1 MAHLL
6 QRAFEQS
13 YLSGYHSSSFSSSG
27 SPSRD
32 GVDRDGPLPLQP
44 SSLNVT
50 PAHLGGFVG
59 TGTCSSGVIP
69 PAYAARIAALAAKD
83 ADALVALLDLV
94 AGLDA
99 AATDMCTR
107 EWVLAMKFEPLLF
120 APEEF
125 PVNVAF
131 VAQYH
136 SCLVELANMLRDG
149 RVDTPKCAGAAWYVK
164 RTHARTHAR
173 THTHTN
179 CRHIIL
185 TNTHPPPPPLTPP
198 LRRAL
203 HSTAQRALRAPSA
216 YPHTTAAA
224 KDTSQHASD
233 SYKTYAVCA
242 QEVLE
247 RLESDILAPA
257 GYKFEDLRDID
268 ARLAQDARLGAK
280 RTLSPRAWDQP
291 MPAKENDSDRNISWF
306 PEPMVNAPPSP
317 WARSSKARKSV
328 YFR

>member
-13 YLSGYHSSSFSSSG
+13 YLSGYHSSSFSSSPSG
-27 SPSRD
+27 SPCGVD
-32 GVDRDGPLPLQP
+32 GVVGGVDGDLVRDGPLPLQP

-50 PAHLGGFVG
+50 PPAHLGGFVG

-149 RVDTPKCAGAAWYVK
+149 RVDTPKCAGAAW
-164 RTHARTHAR
+164 
-173 THTHTN
+173 
-179 CRHIIL
+179 
-185 TNTHPPPPPLTPP
+185 
-198 LRRAL
+198 AL

>member
-13 YLSGYHSSSFSSSG
+13 YLSGYHSSSFSSSSG
-27 SPSRD
+27 SGVD
-32 GVDRDGPLPLQP
+32 GVVGGVDGDLVRDGPLPLQP

-164 RTHARTHAR
+164 RTH

-185 TNTHPPPPPLTPP
+185 TNTQTPP
-198 LRRAL
+198 SHPTSSQGTALDGTACAARAISL
-203 HSTAQRALRAPSA
+203 SA
-216 YPHTTAAA
+216 H
-224 KDTSQHASD
+224 D
-233 SYKTYAVCA
+233 SGSEGHQPT
-242 QEVLE
+242 
-247 RLESDILAPA
+247 RL
-257 GYKFEDLRDID
+257 
-268 ARLAQDARLGAK
+268 
-280 RTLSPRAWDQP
+280 
-291 MPAKENDSDRNISWF
+291 
-306 PEPMVNAPPSP
+306 
-317 WARSSKARKSV
+317 
-328 YFR
+328 

>member
-1 MAHLL
+1 M
-6 QRAFEQS
+6 
-13 YLSGYHSSSFSSSG
+13 
-27 SPSRD
+27 
-32 GVDRDGPLPLQP
+32 
-44 SSLNVT
+44 
-50 PAHLGGFVG
+50 G

-164 RTHARTHAR
+164 RTHAH
-173 THTHTN
+173 THTHT
-179 CRHIIL
+179 H
-185 TNTHPPPPPLTPP
+185 THTLI
-198 LRRAL
+198 
-203 HSTAQRALRAPSA
+203 
-216 YPHTTAAA
+216 
-224 KDTSQHASD
+224 
-233 SYKTYAVCA
+233 AV
-242 QEVLE
+242 
-247 RLESDILAPA
+247 
-257 GYKFEDLRDID
+257 
-268 ARLAQDARLGAK
+268 
-280 RTLSPRAWDQP
+280 T
-291 MPAKENDSDRNISWF
+291 
-306 PEPMVNAPPSP
+306 
-317 WARSSKARKSV
+317 
-328 YFR
+328 